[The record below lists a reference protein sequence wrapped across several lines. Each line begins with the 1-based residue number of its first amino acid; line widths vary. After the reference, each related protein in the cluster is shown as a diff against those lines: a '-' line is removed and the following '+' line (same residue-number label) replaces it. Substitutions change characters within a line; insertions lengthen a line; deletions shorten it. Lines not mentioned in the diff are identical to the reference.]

1 MQTKSSPIWQIVVR
15 PYGCQNLA
23 CGHSL
28 SAYQEWA
35 LSSRPGNRA
44 RDKATVPASGI
55 WRDAARRGQKPTLQ
69 PFPTMQ
75 FFGRLSLIHGESEC
89 RITTQSRSHCELKLI
104 SNLKIT
110 VHFSFFA
117 L

>member
-1 MQTKSSPIWQIVVR
+1 MQTKSSPIWQIMVR

-55 WRDAARRGQKPTLQ
+55 WRDAARRGQKPTMQ
-69 PFPTMQ
+69 PFPTM
-75 FFGRLSLIHGESEC
+75 
-89 RITTQSRSHCELKLI
+89 QSRSHCELKLI